1 MFETTTMGPRG
12 EPLPCPHLVMR
23 PDAPPPN
30 PLATSI
36 IMGQMQFSVP
46 EPAREFFDACHW
58 SDAYLCGIEGVP
70 WPSRNS
76 FQNDQLIIQR
86 SVDSSAKLHI
96 TCPVPELGYRVLTTC
111 SLRCD
116 ARPHR
121 FLLELARGSCYRVR
135 VQSDTWQRGGLAL
148 SDRFD
153 ELLQSGTQAFLDVA
167 SNWDDSPDTTKRTLV
182 ALAHLESAADELGSL
197 FAEQS
202 IAFRRKRE
210 TRLTTMLAAGIV
222 PSAPSEPSASET
234 LADRVPA
241 LNQFS
246 QSFNAAAIRMSWG
259 DIQQDSGELD
269 FQDVEESVA
278 ACQAQG
284 LRIIGGPLV
293 DQREGLCPDWLA
305 LFDDRFDKL
314 VETMTSFLEK
324 TVTHFRG
331 RVNLWNAATALNTA
345 GPLKLDDEQVMHLS
359 ITALQT
365 IRRCDPTTPVVISL
379 DQPCGEYLSRD
390 QNGISPLHFAD
401 ALLRSGLGLAGI
413 GLNFRFGFAQHATSP
428 LSTMDFGQ
436 TLDRWGTLNAPL
448 MVQLSVAGAPGNDDL
463 ARLKTETYPM
473 SLQLNGDADAWADWQ
488 NRFAGPLIRT
498 LLAKPIVHAIVWE
511 SWSDQHPHVS
521 PHSGLLDSSGKQ
533 RPLLDSVTTLR
544 KELLS

>member
-1 MFETTTMGPRG
+1 M
-12 EPLPCPHLVMR
+12 
-23 PDAPPPN
+23 
-30 PLATSI
+30 
-36 IMGQMQFSVP
+36 
-46 EPAREFFDACHW
+46 
-58 SDAYLCGIEGVP
+58 
-70 WPSRNS
+70 
-76 FQNDQLIIQR
+76 
-86 SVDSSAKLHI
+86 
-96 TCPVPELGYRVLTTC
+96 
-111 SLRCD
+111 
-116 ARPHR
+116 
-121 FLLELARGSCYRVR
+121 
-135 VQSDTWQRGGLAL
+135 

-167 SNWDDSPDTTKRTLV
+167 SNWDDSPKTTERTLT
-182 ALAHLESAADELGSL
+182 ALNQLESAADELGSL
-197 FAEQS
+197 FADQS

-222 PSAPSEPSASET
+222 PFATSETSSSET
-234 LADRVPA
+234 LADRVPS
-241 LNQFS
+241 LTQFS
-246 QSFNAAAIRMSWG
+246 HSFNAAAIRMSWG
-259 DIQQDSGELD
+259 DIQKDSGELD
-269 FQDVEESVA
+269 FHDVEESIA

-284 LRIIGGPLV
+284 LRVIGGPLV

-305 LFDDRFDKL
+305 LFEDNFDKL
-314 VETMTSFLEK
+314 LETMTSFLDK

-331 RVNLWNAATALNTA
+331 RVNLWNAATALNIA

-365 IRRCDPTTPVVISL
+365 VRRCDPTTPVVISL

-413 GLNFRFGFAQHATSP
+413 GLNFRFGFADHATAP
-428 LSTMDFGQ
+428 LSMMDFGQ
-436 TLDRWGTLNAPL
+436 TLDRWATLNAPL
-448 MVQLSVAGAPGNDDL
+448 MVQLSVAAAPGKDKL
-463 ARLKTETYPM
+463 ARLSTETFPM
-473 SLQLNGDADAWADWQ
+473 SPQLNGDADAWADWQ
-488 NRFAGPLIRT
+488 DSFASPLIRT

-521 PHSGLLDSSGKQ
+521 PHSGLLDSAGKQ